1 VSAPS
6 QASGL
11 PQDFAPASDEAWQ
24 RVAAAPGFLS
34 EREARFLA
42 LVAAAAPAR
51 GAILEIGSF
60 KGKSTVGLA
69 SIAARYSLGR
79 VIAVDPFTAPSSTDP
94 SLGGSASSYDDF
106 CRTLAQAGLTDHVE
120 VHRHFS
126 RDLASGWNRPIRVL
140 WVDGDHTYRG
150 AKEDLDLFAPHLADG
165 GIVAMHDVLH
175 NFEGPIRV
183 FVEEVLQSDR
193 YGPAGFCGSIGWAQ
207 YRPRDGAAPRFRE
220 LRAAQARRA
229 ARLLPFSTRGRGLRG
244 LAKLRYQ
251 IYRAAVPHGDVDPH
265 TWAELVRR

>member
-1 VSAPS
+1 M
-6 QASGL
+6 

-24 RVAAAPGFLS
+24 RVSAAPGFLS

-106 CRTLAQAGLTDHVE
+106 CR
-120 VHRHFS
+120 
-126 RDLASGWNRPIRVL
+126 
-140 WVDGDHTYRG
+140 
-150 AKEDLDLFAPHLADG
+150 
-165 GIVAMHDVLH
+165 
-175 NFEGPIRV
+175 
-183 FVEEVLQSDR
+183 DR
-193 YGPAGFCGSIGWAQ
+193 KS
-207 YRPRDGAAPRFRE
+207 
-220 LRAAQARRA
+220 
-229 ARLLPFSTRGRGLRG
+229 
-244 LAKLRYQ
+244 
-251 IYRAAVPHGDVDPH
+251 VV
-265 TWAELVRR
+265 